1 MANAQLSNDWH
12 LVHDRWRTWLP
23 LAGVVIALFA
33 LVALPVLRVLQVRPL
48 YEEMR
53 AITEPSRS
61 ILSRVHV
68 ALALEQSLLRDFVEG
83 EDSVAATRY
92 LKVVEDER
100 AAYQEFAPLAKALG
114 EDVNNQFEQH
124 MELER
129 AWHTEIGRL
138 LARPATERG
147 KRDPLHAR
155 RYEDLLSSAAQLDAS
170 INSAASARR
179 TALEATSRA
188 QAWISFAIGLFALF
202 ALVIVGWL
210 GRRLRTSAIQNELAR
225 RRLEQVIDSRSRLMR
240 GITHDLTNPLHAIS
254 ANAELLETGLKG
266 PLSEDQ
272 QKLVR
277 RIRSSAHH
285 TVAMVRDL
293 LDTSIAEGGPLS
305 VRPAECCITD
315 LITEVV
321 EEYSASAAKRR
332 LEVAWEA
339 RDQLRLYTDESRVR
353 QVLENLVSNAV
364 KYTEPGGTITISA
377 GETSIDNEGVPRE
390 MIAIDVADTGKGIP
404 SDHLEKIFEEFW
416 RLESHRNIP
425 GSGLGLSVAR
435 RVATL
440 LGGALTVESSSR
452 GSCFRLWLPLDRRH
466 QSTRDLKLV
475 VNASS

>member
-1 MANAQLSNDWH
+1 
-12 LVHDRWRTWLP
+12 
-23 LAGVVIALFA
+23 
-33 LVALPVLRVLQVRPL
+33 
-48 YEEMR
+48 
-53 AITEPSRS
+53 
-61 ILSRVHV
+61 
-68 ALALEQSLLRDFVEG
+68 
-83 EDSVAATRY
+83 
-92 LKVVEDER
+92 
-100 AAYQEFAPLAKALG
+100 
-114 EDVNNQFEQH
+114 
-124 MELER
+124 
-129 AWHTEIGRL
+129 
-138 LARPATERG
+138 
-147 KRDPLHAR
+147 
-155 RYEDLLSSAAQLDAS
+155 
-170 INSAASARR
+170 
-179 TALEATSRA
+179 
-188 QAWISFAIGLFALF
+188 
-202 ALVIVGWL
+202 
-210 GRRLRTSAIQNELAR
+210 
-225 RRLEQVIDSRSRLMR
+225 MR

-452 GSCFRLWLPLDRRH
+452 GSCFRLWLPRDRRH
-466 QSTRDLKLV
+466 QSTPDLKLV